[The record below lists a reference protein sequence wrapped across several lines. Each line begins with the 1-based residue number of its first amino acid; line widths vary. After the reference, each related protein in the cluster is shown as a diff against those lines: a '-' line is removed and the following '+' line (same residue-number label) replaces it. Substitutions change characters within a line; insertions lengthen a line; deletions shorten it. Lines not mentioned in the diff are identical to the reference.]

1 MNFKLRKIISGAC
14 ALVLI
19 ISLASCTH
27 TKNGETGTSSS
38 EATAVTSDPYAPPTP
53 PYGDMGGDPAVNTG
67 EGQTAST
74 GSAIDVIP
82 SDEMFTDRDGR
93 SEYDASN
100 AVTVKL
106 ADGGSNATSA
116 SVKISGST
124 VTISAAG
131 TYIISGSLSDG
142 QIKVDAGDQD
152 KIQLVLNGVDIT
164 SKSSAAIY
172 VKSADKVFITLE
184 KGSENTLSC
193 VGEYIAIDE
202 NSIDA
207 VIFAK
212 DDISF
217 NGEGALTINA
227 KYGHGIVSKDDLV
240 MTGGTYIISAE
251 KHALCGKDSVR
262 ISGGAFDLTAGK
274 DGIHSENTDD
284 EEKGYIYI
292 SGGDFTIKSES
303 DGIDAEY
310 YLRIFSG
317 SFDITAG
324 AKGVKAT
331 GDLLIAGGDF
341 ILATNDDAVHS
352 NANAD
357 ISSGDF
363 TISTG
368 DDAFH
373 ADENISISGG
383 EIDIQKSYEG
393 IEGATVNISGGNIYI
408 ASSDDGINAAG
419 GTDSSGMGGIF
430 GKDNFGFGGFSGG
443 GFGGGGMSGGS
454 SDYYINISDG
464 TIKIKASGDGIDANG
479 SLFVSGGEIYVS
491 GSQSSGNGALDYDG
505 TASITGGTLIAVG
518 SSGMAQNFG
527 SSSTQGSIMVIFSQ
541 YTTGTVTLKDSSGNV
556 IASFAPESTYNN
568 VVVSSPSLVLGGTY
582 TVTAGTQSQEVT
594 LSSLI
599 YGSSGMGGGMGGIGG
614 GIRPGGKGGFG
625 G

>member
-1 MNFKLRKIISGAC
+1 MNFKLRKIISGVC

-19 ISLASCTH
+19 LSLASCTNAE
-27 TKNGETGTSSS
+27 NGETGTSSS
-38 EATAVTSDPYAPPTP
+38 EATVAISDPYTPPTSP
-53 PYGDMGGDPAVNTG
+53 DGDTGGDPAVNTG
-67 EGQTAST
+67 EGQTASM

-106 ADGGSNATSA
+106 SDGGSSATSA

-184 KGSENTLSC
+184 KGSQNTLSC

-217 NGEGALTINA
+217 NGEGTLTINA
-227 KYGHGIVSKDDLV
+227 KYGHGIVSKDDLII
-240 MTGGTYIISAE
+240 TGGTYIISAE

-292 SGGDFTIKSES
+292 SGGGFTIKSES

-310 YLRIFSG
+310 YLQILSG
-317 SFDITAG
+317 SLDITAG

-331 GDLLIAGGDF
+331 GDLLIAGGKLTLDS
-341 ILATNDDAVHS
+341 ADDAVHS
-352 NANAD
+352 NANVN
-357 ISSGDF
+357 ISGGDF

-373 ADENISISGG
+373 ADENIDISGG
-383 EIDIQKSYEG
+383 EIDIKKSYEG
-393 IEGATVNISGGNIYI
+393 IEGATVNISGGNISVI
-408 ASSDDGINAAG
+408 SSDDGINAAG

-430 GKDNFGFGGFSGG
+430 GKDNFGFGGG

-454 SDYYINISDG
+454 SDYYISISGG
-464 TIKIKASGDGIDANG
+464 TVKIKASGDGIDANG

-491 GSQSSGNGALDYDG
+491 GPQSSGNGALDYDG
-505 TASITGGTLIAVG
+505 TASITGGTLIATG
-518 SSGMAQNFG
+518 ASGMAQNFG
-527 SSSTQGSIMVIFSQ
+527 SSSTQGSIMVTFSQ

-556 IASFAPESTYNN
+556 IASFTPENTYNN

-614 GIRPGGKGGFG
+614 SRPGGKGGFG